1 MAGFATLHLR
11 RSKQWMSIFRKFRV
25 VLDGECIDR
34 IPRGATRTYEIT
46 PGRHELQVTIDWVAS
61 PTVTIDCVAGQ
72 HVRYTCGHAPATL
85 TLNAYALVSVIELVP
100 DSTPADS

>member
-25 VLDGECIDR
+25 LLDGECIDR

-61 PTVTIDCVAGQ
+61 PTVEFECETGQ
-72 HVRYTCGHAPATL
+72 HVRYACGHPPPTL
-85 TLNAYALVSVIELVP
+85 TLNAYTLVSMIDLVP
-100 DSTPADS
+100 DDAPPDN